1 MQMGQLQHVYDQAGP
16 FTTVYV
22 DTSADVENAPKAIE
36 LRWRDLRE
44 RLRGQGADEA
54 TLEAIGEHVR
64 WHRAQNGPRGQ
75 VIVGTVGEVVLS
87 EELPEPPSNL
97 PAEDQAYF
105 GAAPHLLPY
114 LRRRMTP
121 VPFLLA
127 DVDRVSAELLLVRG
141 SAEIERQEVSGADHP
156 VHKAHSGDPEN
167 HQRLH
172 LAVEEQWRRNAELMA
187 DEITER
193 ARKMEARVIVLAGDV
208 QQRGLVRDRLGNEV
222 RDVVVES
229 DTGVRGVP
237 DEELRQEIAS
247 TVHDAHV
254 TDVVDEFERE
264 RGRAERAVEGWPD
277 TVALLRRGQ
286 VRTLL
291 WTTDERAGELYIGP
305 GTTELADVEQDLT
318 DMGSETLGRVPAS
331 AAVLRTLAAT
341 DGEVIIADPE
351 TVEMTGGI
359 GAVLRFAA

>member
-1 MQMGQLQHVYDQAGP
+1 MQTGVLQHVYESTGP
-16 FTTVYV
+16 FATAYV
-22 DTSADVENAPKAIE
+22 DTSADVENAPKTVE

-44 RLRGQGADEA
+44 RLQGQGADEA
-54 TLEAIGEHVR
+54 TLEAIGDHVR

-75 VIVGTVGEVVLS
+75 IIVGADGEVVLS
-87 EELPEPPSNL
+87 EELPEPPANL

-121 VPFLLA
+121 IPFLVA
-127 DVDRVSAELLLVRG
+127 DVDRISAELLLVRG
-141 SAEIERQEVSGADHP
+141 SAEVERHEVNGDDHP

-187 DEITER
+187 DEITDR
-193 ARKMEARVIVLAGDV
+193 ARKMEARVILLAGDV
-208 QQRGLVRDRLGNEV
+208 QQRGLVRDRLGNQV
-222 RDVVVES
+222 RDIVVE
-229 DTGVRGVP
+229 TGAGVRGVP
-237 DEELRQEIAS
+237 DEELRKEVAS
-247 TVHDAHV
+247 TVHNAHV
-254 TDVVDEFERE
+254 SDVMEEFERE

-277 TVALLRRGQ
+277 TVEKLRRGQ

-291 WTTDERAGELYIGP
+291 WTTDERAGELYVGP
-305 GTTELADVEQDLT
+305 GTTELADVEQDLS

-331 AAVLRTLAAT
+331 AAVLRTLTAT
-341 DGEVIIADPE
+341 DGELLVADPG

-359 GAVLRFAA
+359 GAVLRYAA